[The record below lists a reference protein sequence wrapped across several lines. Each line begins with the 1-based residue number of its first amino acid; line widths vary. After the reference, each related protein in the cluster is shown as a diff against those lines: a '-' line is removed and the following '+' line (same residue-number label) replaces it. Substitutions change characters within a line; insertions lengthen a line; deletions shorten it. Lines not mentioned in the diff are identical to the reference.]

1 MAKSKSQSND
11 NAQSKPKQ
19 GVPSPYKVII
29 LNDNNTPV
37 AFVVE
42 VLTTLFYKS
51 REEAVKI
58 SFEVHEQGEGIC
70 GLYSLEIAETKAAEA
85 VEWARREQYPLQCR
99 LEKA

>member
-1 MAKSKSQSND
+1 MGKEKENQNTHSKTKGT
-11 NAQSKPKQ
+11 A
-19 GVPSPYKVII
+19 PSPYKVIL

-37 AFVVE
+37 DFVIE

-58 SFEVHEQGEGIC
+58 SFEVHERGEGIC